1 MRRSNVSFYR
11 TPRFWVLLTVT
22 MLALLVVQ
30 QFYHWEVERI
40 EVPPGKYL
48 VRVHRWGKNLP
59 EDEMVAPDD
68 SYKGV
73 MLEVSQEGR
82 HFLNPIF
89 WGYEIHDLVNVPT
102 GKCLVETRKYGRDI
116 PGARLAKGDIL
127 AEEGE

>member
-1 MRRSNVSFYR
+1 MVVNLNSK
-11 TPRFWVLLTVT
+11 PRIWLVLGVAVV
-22 MLALLVVQ
+22 ALLILQ
-30 QFYHWEVERI
+30 QFWQWEVERV
-40 EVPPGKYL
+40 EVEPQKYL
-48 VRVHRWGKNLP
+48 VRIHRWGKNLP
-59 EDEMVAPDD
+59 ENEIVAPDD